1 MKIQLIYES
10 LSTKRTIATKLESL
24 PSLAPGFVRA
34 VHFTGG
40 MDENKMKSILK
51 HGVLLKI
58 GEGEYSTNYNQISST
73 FVYYP
78 GNSFWDMLVTKPQS
92 HRATKGYY
100 VIMDMPYNDWLCY
113 DNPILADALKAVSP
127 NHLVGI
133 IPIDTENIDKGYVK
147 KAEMISAKNP
157 AYTYRRFKEH
167 MHEIKK
173 RLGAAENAFKKKV
186 LKAISAGEDISN
198 YMHFL
203 EPFSYVI
210 TDDEK
215 LNAVCRKYMEKY
227 NNTHAQQ
234 KPEES
239 RDETSNI
246 QVNDWDFF

>member
-34 VHFTGG
+34 VHFTGD
-40 MDENKMKSILK
+40 MDESKMKSILK

-78 GNSFWDMLVTKPQS
+78 GNSFWDMLVTRPQS
-92 HRATKGYY
+92 HRSTKGYY

-113 DNPILADALKAVSP
+113 DNPIIADALKAVSP

-133 IPIDTENIDKGYVK
+133 ILIDTENIDKGYIERAK
-147 KAEMISAKNP
+147 MISAKNP

-227 NNTHAQQ
+227 NNTHARQ

-239 RDETSNI
+239 QDKISNT
-246 QVNDWDFF
+246 QVDDWDFF